1 MMYEYQAHRMKA
13 KRIEKTATVLTKTGV
28 PFIGFLLPFS
38 LVLAILWDVT
48 KAYLLTGAL
57 GCLSVL
63 LLPALLSKRYD
74 VFQPLSF
81 AMLSVAIG
89 VTGRTIYIL
98 SNPNGA
104 EHLLLGKDPEFLLP
118 AILATLIG
126 LLFFV
131 IGYIQKLPKLSLRR
145 LKIVRSD
152 EWDVHRLWIVVLI
165 FTGVSLTATVLF
177 LQKTGFEFQDLTSIS
192 RKRFVVLEGSEAGYT
207 ALGYLRWAASLSQIA
222 FMLVMA
228 WFVSSGKRWFSAA
241 GFVTVVMFGI
251 AAVFPF
257 LTSSRGSLMW
267 LILSSMII
275 WHYLRRPLSIR
286 AVAIVAIIAVVVLS
300 IMINL
305 RRGDVDLIIAVSLES
320 IVERLFG
327 SRDFLDITT
336 TAHIIAAIQDGRLDY
351 AYGRTYFTWLYAPIP
366 RTMWPEKPVVS
377 IGWEIKRCVF
387 GLYGLGGIPPGSI
400 GEAYWNF
407 GYAGV
412 VVMWLLGAVIGWVYR
427 SLRDYVSQNKN
438 IALIYVYIFLL
449 WAFRA
454 FSNSSSAM
462 VGALQTA
469 LPLILALYFVTWR
482 SKLSGVKSQ

>member
-1 MMYEYQAHRMKA
+1 MLMM
-13 KRIEKTATVLTKTGV
+13 
-28 PFIGFLLPFS
+28 
-38 LVLAILWDVT
+38 
-48 KAYLLTGAL
+48 AY
-57 GCLSVL
+57 
-63 LLPALLSKRYD
+63 
-74 VFQPLSF
+74 
-81 AMLSVAIG
+81 
-89 VTGRTIYIL
+89 
-98 SNPNGA
+98 
-104 EHLLLGKDPEFLLP
+104 
-118 AILATLIG
+118 
-126 LLFFV
+126 
-131 IGYIQKLPKLSLRR
+131 
-145 LKIVRSD
+145 
-152 EWDVHRLWIVVLI
+152 
-165 FTGVSLTATVLF
+165 
-177 LQKTGFEFQDLTSIS
+177 
-192 RKRFVVLEGSEAGYT
+192 
-207 ALGYLRWAASLSQIA
+207 
-222 FMLVMA
+222 
-228 WFVSSGKRWFSAA
+228 FVSSGKRWLSAMGLVTIA
-241 GFVTVVMFGI
+241 MFVI

-257 LTSSRGSLMW
+257 LTSARGPLIW
-267 LILSSMII
+267 LVLSSMIM
-275 WHYLRRPLSIR
+275 WHYLRRPLSTNIVII
-286 AVAIVAIIAVVVLS
+286 AAIMAVVVLS
-300 IMINL
+300 VMLNL
-305 RRGDVDLIIAVSLES
+305 RCRGFLDIGEVFSLKGV
-320 IVERLFG
+320 VETLFG

-454 FSNSSSAM
+454 FSNSSSAI
-462 VGALQTA
+462 VNTLQTA

>member
-1 MMYEYQAHRMKA
+1 MG
-13 KRIEKTATVLTKTGV
+13 L
-28 PFIGFLLPFS
+28 
-38 LVLAILWDVT
+38 T
-48 KAYLLTGAL
+48 KAYLLIGAL
-57 GCLSVL
+57 GCLLIL

-81 AMLSVAIG
+81 AILSVAIG

-98 SNPNGA
+98 SDPNGA
-104 EHLLLGKDPEFLLP
+104 EHLLLSKDPEFLLP
-118 AILATLIG
+118 AILATLVG

-131 IGYIQKLPKLSLRR
+131 IGYVQKLPKLPVQR
-145 LKIVRSD
+145 LKITRSD
-152 EWDVHRLWIVVLI
+152 EWDVRRLWFVVLL
-165 FTGVSLTATVLF
+165 FTGISLIATMLF
-177 LQKTGFEFQDLTSIS
+177 LQRTGFSFQDIANIS
-192 RKRFVVLEGSEAGYT
+192 RKRFVVLKGSEIGYT
-207 ALGYLRWAASLSQIA
+207 ALGYLRWAASLSQVA
-222 FMLVMA
+222 FMLMMA
-228 WFVSSGKRWFSAA
+228 YFVSSGKRWLSAMGLVTIA
-241 GFVTVVMFGI
+241 MFVI

-257 LTSSRGSLMW
+257 LTSARGPLIW
-267 LILSSMII
+267 LVLSSMIM
-275 WHYLRRPLSIR
+275 WHYLRRPLSTNIVII
-286 AVAIVAIIAVVVLS
+286 AAIMAVVVLS
-300 IMINL
+300 VMLNL
-305 RRGDVDLIIAVSLES
+305 RCRGFLDIGEVFSLKGV
-320 IVERLFG
+320 VETLFG

-454 FSNSSSAM
+454 FSNSSSAI
-462 VGALQTA
+462 VDALQTA